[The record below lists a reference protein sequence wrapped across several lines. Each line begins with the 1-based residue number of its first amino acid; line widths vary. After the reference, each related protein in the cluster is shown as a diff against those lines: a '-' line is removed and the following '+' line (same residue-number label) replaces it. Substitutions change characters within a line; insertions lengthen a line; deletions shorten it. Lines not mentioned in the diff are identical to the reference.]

1 MLITEG
7 GGAHCSISARAK
19 KYWGEPT
26 EPPQSRRL
34 CTEHVSHR
42 CGELLSNVVI
52 KLERTSVASH
62 SADIIADIGVAL

>member
-1 MLITEG
+1 LLDKRQGQKILG
-7 GGAHCSISARAK
+7 I
-19 KYWGEPT
+19 EPT